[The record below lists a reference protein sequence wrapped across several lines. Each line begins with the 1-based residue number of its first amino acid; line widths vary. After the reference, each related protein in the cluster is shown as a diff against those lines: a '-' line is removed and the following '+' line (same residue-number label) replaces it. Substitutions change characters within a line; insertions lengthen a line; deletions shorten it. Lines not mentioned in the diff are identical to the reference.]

1 MIFSYMLES
10 IQNIVLVVIISFIFL
25 LVVNVKCRKGMSTY
39 SSFPIFYCGIIDIDK
54 LHKLKEPNLISLMSF
69 NM

>member
-10 IQNIVLVVIISFIFL
+10 IQNIVLVAIISFIFL
-25 LVVNVKCRKGMSTY
+25 LAVNVKCREGMSTY
-39 SSFPIFYCGIIDIDK
+39 SSFPIFYCGMIDTDK
-54 LHKLKEPNLISLMSF
+54 LHKLKEPNLISLISF